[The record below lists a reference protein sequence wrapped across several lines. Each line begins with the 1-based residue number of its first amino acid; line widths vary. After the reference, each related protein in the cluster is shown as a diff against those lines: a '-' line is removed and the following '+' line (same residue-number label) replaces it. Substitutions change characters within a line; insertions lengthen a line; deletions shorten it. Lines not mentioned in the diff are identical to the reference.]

1 MRPSALT
8 DCAASVL
15 EADPR
20 LCRPLGL
27 RGADAVG
34 RAALLPV
41 LAVAA
46 GEWTPPQREALGAGT
61 VGLVVLD
68 GLLSDGAAL
77 LGPGDVL
84 EPWGDGGAWRAGMPA
99 RLAVLGAA
107 FAAALESWP
116 DVAALSALPRRPA
129 LRLPA
134 TPGEA
139 LQERVLGLLWRIAAR
154 WALPAAG
161 GVALPATLDAAALG
175 RLLDLP
181 VAQACA
187 AADALCADGV
197 LVRRRGGGWLLPR
210 PGRSGDGP
218 HEQRDRL
225 RARVA
230 EQCARSRAAVDD
242 TLALTAQLGATY
254 ARRRSP

>member
-1 MRPSALT
+1 MRPPGLS

-20 LCRPLGL
+20 LSRPLAL

-46 GEWTPPQREALGAGT
+46 GEWTPPQREALGPGT

-84 EPWGDGGAWRAGMPA
+84 EPWGARRRVGTPA

-116 DVAALSALPRRPA
+116 DVAALSALPRRQV

-134 TPGEA
+134 ACGEA
-139 LQERVLGLLWRIAAR
+139 LQELVLGLLWRIAAR

-161 GVALPATLDAAALG
+161 GVALPERLDAT
-175 RLLDLP
+175 
-181 VAQACA
+181 
-187 AADALCADGV
+187 
-197 LVRRRGGGWLLPR
+197 
-210 PGRSGDGP
+210 
-218 HEQRDRL
+218 
-225 RARVA
+225 RAR
-230 EQCARSRAAVDD
+230 RP
-242 TLALTAQLGATY
+242 
-254 ARRRSP
+254 SP

>member
-1 MRPSALT
+1 MRPAGLT

-15 EADPR
+15 DADPR

-27 RGADAVG
+27 RGADAVS

-46 GEWTPPQREALGAGT
+46 GEWTPPRREALGAGT

-84 EPWGDGGAWRAGMPA
+84 EPWRGEGAWRVGTPA

-116 DVAALSALPRRPA
+116 DVAALAAAPRRPA

-134 TPGEA
+134 TPGDA
-139 LQERVLGLLWRIAAR
+139 LEELVLGLLWRIAAR
-154 WALPAAG
+154 WALPEAG
-161 GVALPATLDAAALG
+161 GVALPAGLDAAALG

-181 VAQACA
+181 AAEACA
-187 AADALCADGV
+187 AADALLADGA
-197 LVRRRGGGWLLPR
+197 LVRRQGGGWLLPP
-210 PGRSGDGP
+210 PGGP
-218 HEQRDRL
+218 GGGAQDRRDHL

-230 EQCARSRAAVDD
+230 QTCAQSRAAMDD
-242 TLALTAQLGATY
+242 TLALTEQLDATR
-254 ARRRSP
+254 ARRRSL